1 MDAPRA
7 DAGDRAVEADEVEGL
22 RQGLEDE
29 RQRNLRLLADFD
41 NFRRRVGREK
51 EAARGDARREA
62 LLPLLAVLDTLER
75 ALAAGS
81 RDADFYEGVAATR
94 RLFESALR
102 EAGAEPLEA
111 AGQPFDPNLHEAVG
125 AEPSDEAEPGTVVR
139 EVRRGWRLPDGLL
152 RPAQVVVATGEE
164 PARPCR

>member
-1 MDAPRA
+1 
-7 DAGDRAVEADEVEGL
+7 
-22 RQGLEDE
+22 
-29 RQRNLRLLADFD
+29 
-41 NFRRRVGREK
+41 VGRETV
-51 EAARGDARREA
+51 APRGDARRVA
-62 LLPLLAVLDTLER
+62 LLPLLPVLDTLER

-81 RDADFYEGVAATR
+81 MDADFYEGMAATR

-111 AGQPFDPNLHEAVG
+111 VGQPFDPTLHEAVG
-125 AEPSDEAEPGTVVR
+125 AEPSDGVEPGTVVR

-164 PARPCR
+164 PASRWR

>member
-1 MDAPRA
+1 MDAARA
-7 DAGDRAVEADEVEGL
+7 DAGHRAVEADEVLRL
-22 RQGLEDE
+22 RQAIEEE

-51 EAARGDARREA
+51 EMASGDARRAA
-62 LLPLLAVLDTLER
+62 LLPLLQVLDTLER
-75 ALAAGS
+75 ALASGS
-81 RDADFYEGVAATR
+81 TDADFYEGVAATR

-111 AGQPFDPNLHEAVG
+111 VGQPFDPTLHEAVG
-125 AEPSDEAEPGTVVR
+125 AQPSEEVEPGTVVR

-152 RPAQVVVATGEE
+152 RPAQVVVAAGEE
-164 PARPCR
+164 SARPWR